1 MIDSPIF
8 MIQAVIVDDEIKA
21 LQSLTWE
28 LTNFSDE
35 INVVASFTNPNEALA
50 YLEKH
55 TPDCL
60 FLDIEMPTMDGFQFI
75 RKLTNKSFPV
85 VITTAYNQY
94 ALKAIKSQALDYL
107 LKPIDT
113 DDLEE
118 TIVKIK
124 KYHSKNFSVENLEM
138 ALLNYN
144 SRAVHKRIT
153 LNTDGKLLF
162 LESNEILYAE
172 SDGNYSTIFLSDG
185 QKIVL
190 TKKLKEVN
198 ELLPS
203 DSFFRIHNSYIINL
217 NKIKEFLKTDGYVV
231 LKSNHKIPVSR
242 QKKSDFLDML

>member
-1 MIDSPIF
+1 ML
-8 MIQAVIVDDEIKA
+8 QAVIVDDEIKA

-35 INVVASFTNPNEALA
+35 INVIASFTNPHDALD
-50 YLEKH
+50 YLEKN

-75 RKLTNKSFPV
+75 QKLTNKNFPV

-94 ALKAIKSQALDYL
+94 ALKAIKNDALDYL

-113 DDLEE
+113 DDLED
-118 TIVKIK
+118 TIAKIK
-124 KYHSKNFSVENLEM
+124 KFNNKNFSIEKLEM
-138 ALLNYN
+138 AMLHFN
-144 SRAVHKRIT
+144 SKSIHKRIT
-153 LNTDGKLLF
+153 INTDGRLLF
-162 LESNEILYAE
+162 LESDEILYAE
-172 SDGNYSTIFLSDG
+172 SDGNYSTIFLTDG

-198 ELLPS
+198 QLLPS
-203 DSFFRIHNSYIINL
+203 DSFFRVHNSYIINL

-242 QKKSDFLDML
+242 QKKSDFLDLL

>member
-1 MIDSPIF
+1 ML
-8 MIQAVIVDDEIKA
+8 QAVIVDDEIKA

-35 INVVASFTNPNEALA
+35 INVIASFTNPNEALL
-50 YLEKH
+50 YLEKN

-75 RKLTNKSFPV
+75 KKLTNKNFPV

-124 KYHSKNFSVENLEM
+124 KFNSKNFSVEKLEM

-144 SRAVHKRIT
+144 SRSIHKRIT

-162 LESNEILYAE
+162 LESDEILYAE
-172 SDGNYSTIFLSDG
+172 SDGNYSTIFLTDG

-198 ELLPS
+198 ELLPA

>member
-1 MIDSPIF
+1 MLEAI
-8 MIQAVIVDDEIKA
+8 IVDDEIKA

-28 LTNFSDE
+28 LTNFSEE
-35 INVVASFTNPNEALA
+35 IKVSASFTNPFEALE
-50 YLEKH
+50 YLDKN

-75 RKLTNKSFPV
+75 QKLTNKNFPV
-85 VITTAYNQY
+85 IITTAYNQY
-94 ALKAIKSQALDYL
+94 AIKALKNEAIDYL
-107 LKPIDT
+107 LKPIDP
-113 DDLEE
+113 DDLKE

-124 KYHSKNFSVENLEM
+124 KFNAKNFSIEKLEQI
-138 ALLNYN
+138 LLNFN
-144 SRAVHKRIT
+144 ASSINKKIT

-162 LESNEILYAE
+162 LESDEILYAE
-172 SDGNYSTIFLSDG
+172 SDGNYSTIFLTDG

-198 ELLPS
+198 NLLPS

-217 NKIKEFLKTDGYVV
+217 NKIKEFLKTDGYVI

-242 QKKSDFLDML
+242 QKKSDFLDLL

>member
-1 MIDSPIF
+1 MLE
-8 MIQAVIVDDEIKA
+8 AVIVDDEIKA

-35 INVVASFTNPNEALA
+35 IKVMASFTDSAEALT
-50 YLEKH
+50 YLETN

-75 RKLTNKSFPV
+75 QNLKNKDFPV

-94 ALKAIKSQALDYL
+94 AIKALKNEAIDYL

-113 DDLEE
+113 DDLKD

-124 KYHSKNFSVENLEM
+124 KFNSKNFTAERLEKI
-138 ALLNYN
+138 LLNFN
-144 SRAVHKRIT
+144 SKSINKKIT
-153 LNTDGKLLF
+153 INTDGKLLF
-162 LESNEILYAE
+162 LENDEILYAE
-172 SDGNYSTIFLSDG
+172 SDGNYSTLYLSDG

-198 ELLPS
+198 ELLPG

-231 LKSNHKIPVSR
+231 LQSNHKIPVSR
-242 QKKSDFLDML
+242 QKKSDFLDLI

>member
-1 MIDSPIF
+1 ML
-8 MIQAVIVDDEIKA
+8 QAVIVDDEIKA

-35 INVVASFTNPNEALA
+35 INVIASFTNPHDALD
-50 YLEKH
+50 YLEKN

-75 RKLTNKSFPV
+75 QKLTNKNFPV

-94 ALKAIKSQALDYL
+94 ALKAIKNEALDYL

-113 DDLEE
+113 DDLED
-118 TIVKIK
+118 TIAKIK
-124 KYHSKNFSVENLEM
+124 KFNNKSFSIEKLEM
-138 ALLNYN
+138 AMLHFN
-144 SRAVHKRIT
+144 SKSIHKRIT
-153 LNTDGKLLF
+153 INTDGRLLF
-162 LESNEILYAE
+162 LESDEILYAE
-172 SDGNYSTIFLSDG
+172 SDGNYSTIFLTDG

-198 ELLPS
+198 QLLPS
-203 DSFFRIHNSYIINL
+203 DSFFRVHNSYIINL

-242 QKKSDFLDML
+242 QKKSDFLDLL

>member
-1 MIDSPIF
+1 MLK
-8 MIQAVIVDDEIKA
+8 AVIVDDEVKA
-21 LQSLTWE
+21 LQSLSWE

-35 INVVASFTNPNEALA
+35 INVVASFTDPFEALS
-50 YLEKH
+50 YLELN

-75 RKLTNKSFPV
+75 QKLKNKDFPV

-94 ALKAIKSQALDYL
+94 AIKALKNEAIDYL
-107 LKPIDT
+107 LKPIDS
-113 DDLEE
+113 DDLKD

-124 KYHSKNFSVENLEM
+124 KFNNKSYTAERLEKI
-138 ALLNYN
+138 LLKFN
-144 SRAVHKRIT
+144 SNPVHKKIT
-153 LNTDGKLLF
+153 LNTDGKLIF
-162 LESNEILYAE
+162 LESDEILYAE
-172 SDGNYSTIFLSDG
+172 SDGNYSTIFLADG

-217 NKIKEFLKTDGYVV
+217 NKIKEFLRTDVYVV
-231 LKSNHKIPVSR
+231 LQSNHKIPVSR
-242 QKKSDFLDML
+242 QKKSDFLDLL

>member
-1 MIDSPIF
+1 ML
-8 MIQAVIVDDEIKA
+8 QAVIVDDEIKA

-35 INVVASFTNPNEALA
+35 INVIASFTNPNEALS
-50 YLEKH
+50 YLENN

-75 RKLTNKSFPV
+75 KKLTNKNFPV

-124 KYHSKNFSVENLEM
+124 KFNSKNFSVEKLEM

-144 SRAVHKRIT
+144 SRSIHKRIT

-162 LESNEILYAE
+162 LESDEILYAE
-172 SDGNYSTIFLSDG
+172 SDGNYSTIFLTDG

-198 ELLPS
+198 ELLPA

>member
-1 MIDSPIF
+1 ML
-8 MIQAVIVDDEIKA
+8 QAVIVDDEIKA

-35 INVVASFTNPNEALA
+35 INVIASFTNPNEALS
-50 YLEKH
+50 YLEKSM
-55 TPDCL
+55 PDCL

-75 RKLTNKSFPV
+75 RKLTNKNFPV
-85 VITTAYNQY
+85 VITTAYSQY

-118 TIVKIK
+118 TIKKIK
-124 KYHSKNFSVENLEM
+124 KFNSKNFSVEKLEM

-162 LESNEILYAE
+162 LESDEILYAE
-172 SDGNYSTIFLSDG
+172 SDGNYSTIFLTDG

-190 TKKLKEVN
+190 TRKLKEVN

-203 DSFFRIHNSYIINL
+203 DCFFRIHNSYIINL

>member
-1 MIDSPIF
+1 ML
-8 MIQAVIVDDEIKA
+8 QAVIVDDEIKA

-28 LTNFSDE
+28 LTNFSEE
-35 INVVASFTNPNEALA
+35 INVIASFTNPIEALE
-50 YLEKH
+50 YLGKN

-75 RKLTNKSFPV
+75 QKLTNKNFPV

-94 ALKAIKSQALDYL
+94 ALKALKNEALDYL

-118 TIVKIK
+118 TILKIK
-124 KYHSKNFSVENLEM
+124 KFNAKYFSVEKLEM
-138 ALLNYN
+138 ALLNFN
-144 SRAVHKRIT
+144 SKSTQKRIT

-162 LESNEILYAE
+162 LENDEILYAE

-198 ELLPS
+198 QLLPS

-242 QKKSDFLDML
+242 QKKSDFLDLL

>member
-1 MIDSPIF
+1 ML
-8 MIQAVIVDDEIKA
+8 QAVIVDDEAKA

-35 INVVASFTNPNEALA
+35 IKVIASFTNPFEALE
-50 YLEKH
+50 YLAKN

-75 RKLTNKSFPV
+75 QKLTNKNFPV
-85 VITTAYNQY
+85 IITTAYNQY
-94 ALKAIKSQALDYL
+94 ALKAIKNEALDYL

-113 DDLEE
+113 DDLED
-118 TIVKIK
+118 TLVKIK
-124 KYHSKNFSVENLEM
+124 KFNAKNFTVEKLEM
-138 ALLNYN
+138 AMLNFN
-144 SRAVHKRIT
+144 SKSLHKRIT

-162 LESNEILYAE
+162 LESDEILYAE
-172 SDGNYSTIFLSDG
+172 SDGNYSTIFLTDG

-198 ELLPS
+198 TLLPS

-242 QKKSDFLDML
+242 QKKSDFLDLL